1 MLKFLLFFTYLI
13 LSIFIFKKKK
23 KKINFYNIKKK
34 TFLKWVQLIL
44 LEVKSDFRRFT
55 FKILRVFLIVFRI
68 NYLGLI
74 ILIPQVFLNNLSVSL
89 IFLAFSIWILTYI
102 PTFYYNKNKI
112 SMSIIGDLMSPSLS
126 LLLSNIE
133 VLTHLFRPITLTARL
148 WVNIWVGHLIIRVL
162 SFVLV
167 FRLKKTSTILL
178 LTSTLIL
185 IRGFFIFESLII
197 FLQTFVF
204 RFLLKVFF
212 EENEMN
218 SILIKKIK

>member
-1 MLKFLLFFTYLI
+1 MLKFLLFFTYFI
-13 LSIFIFKKKK
+13 LSIFLLKKKK
-23 KKINFYNIKKK
+23 RILIFMIEKKK
-34 TFLKWVQLIL
+34 TFLTWVQLML
-44 LEVKSDFRRFT
+44 LEVKSNFSKFT
-55 FKILRVFLIVFRI
+55 FKILRVFLIVFGV

-89 IFLAFSIWILTYI
+89 IFLAFSIWMLTYT

-112 SMSIIGDLMSPSLS
+112 SMSIIGDLISPSLS

-167 FRLKKTSTILL
+167 FRIKKTSTMLL
-178 LTSTLIL
+178 SLSTLIL

-218 SILIKKIK
+218 SILIKEI

>member
-1 MLKFLLFFTYLI
+1 MG
-13 LSIFIFKKKK
+13 
-23 KKINFYNIKKK
+23 
-34 TFLKWVQLIL
+34 VQLIL
-44 LEVKSDFRRFT
+44 LEVKSDFSKFT
-55 FKILRVFLIVFRI
+55 FKILRVFLIVFGV

-74 ILIPQVFLNNLSVSL
+74 ILIPQVFLNNLSASL
-89 IFLAFSIWILTYI
+89 IFLAFSIWILTYT

-112 SMSIIGDLMSPSLS
+112 SMSIIGDLISPSLS

-133 VLTHLFRPITLTARL
+133 
-148 WVNIWVGHLIIRVL
+148 VGHLIIRVL

-167 FRLKKTSTILL
+167 FRIKKTSTILL
-178 LTSTLIL
+178 SLSTLIL

-218 SILIKKIK
+218 SILIKEI